1 MDIHTNSVYNGQVL
15 VRKQIV
21 VSSAIDKR
29 IRRLAR
35 AKGVSQ
41 SAIVTEAVAALAD
54 PTDQLSG
61 ILSFAGIIEDAPPML
76 SKEVDETLYG

>member
-1 MDIHTNSVYNGQVL
+1 MYSDDVF

-21 VSSAIDKR
+21 VSPAIDKR

-41 SAIVTEAVAALAD
+41 SAIVAEAVAALAD
-54 PTDQLSG
+54 PVDQVSG
-61 ILSFAGIIEDAPPML
+61 ILAFAGCIENAPATLSEEIDDA
-76 SKEVDETLYG
+76 LYG

>member
-1 MDIHTNSVYNGQVL
+1 VL

-21 VSSAIDKR
+21 VSPAIDKR

-41 SAIVTEAVAALAD
+41 SSIVAEAVAALAD
-54 PTDQLSG
+54 PVDQLSG
-61 ILSFAGIIEDAPPML
+61 MLSFAGSIENAPATLSEEIDDA
-76 SKEVDETLYG
+76 LYG